1 MEPLV
6 EDLSQLAAILESHSD
21 SDSEKDEEDEEAAAC
36 QERDEAKKKLAEFE
50 YASQALLAELSTLEA
65 EYEIE
70 KSCREQAEAYAA
82 QVSRENKKLK
92 RISAALL
99 PMLTHLPA
107 DLIDPGNEEEIPTE
121 EVLDPVG
128 QYLQQIKDLQ
138 AKVSLLLDEK
148 KELAVQVTELQGRVQ
163 QLQEQVEE
171 EQFEKQSLQAL
182 VAERQRALKRVKRV
196 SQLLTE
202 EYGKVSQQLD
212 LEEELRQQAETF
224 ARQMLVKQK
233 EANRQSMILMQNIGP
248 ETQLLQAMEE
258 VAKMTRELEEAR
270 QEHQAKVKD
279 LEAQLLGRPQAE
291 ELHRLLAALAA
302 AEEEKVRLGE
312 RLLRAEERNAALE
325 ERVRSLEEEAKAI
338 GTPSPK
344 TCPEAPLPPLPPPP
358 PPPPPPLPPACHVPV
373 DPLIA
378 LRQRKGRQQAKCAA
392 NSCTDDVKSK
402 AVEEMMARI
411 KSGVVLR
418 PARKD
423 AGDFSKAAAVSK
435 RRSTTME
442 LKGLLA
448 QSGTRSPVRRSS
460 RRQGSQRKLTD
471 NQLESIL
478 QRRRQMVDCPAQGQ
492 VPQLQPVIITKH
504 ITSVGVWEAVAGV
517 VSAADPHPSTM
528 SSGDLGKSP
537 TGDPGNLEATI
548 PPCSEEEPG
557 PAQSQLRVAPLQ
569 MSRRLVLASGS
580 RDPP

>member
-1 MEPLV
+1 MF
-6 EDLSQLAAILESHSD
+6 SFCSSAAILESDSD
-21 SDSEKDEEDEEAAAC
+21 SDSEKDEDTEEAAAC

-99 PMLTHLPA
+99 PMLTHLPG
-107 DLIDPGNEEEIPTE
+107 DLIDPGNEEEIPAE
-121 EVLDPVG
+121 QVLDPVG
-128 QYLQQIKDLQ
+128 QYLEQIKDLQ

-171 EQFEKQSLQAL
+171 EQFEKKSLQAL

-196 SQLLTE
+196 SRLLTE

-224 ARQMLVKQK
+224 AHQMLVKQK

-258 VAKMTRELEEAR
+258 VAKMTRELEEAQ

-302 AEEEKVRLGE
+302 AEEEKVHLGE
-312 RLLRAEERNAALE
+312 RLHQAEERNAALE
-325 ERVRSLEEEAKAI
+325 ERVKSLEEEAKAT

-344 TCPEAPLPPLPPPP
+344 TCPEAPLPPP

-373 DPLIA
+373 DPLMA
-378 LRQRKGRQQAKCAA
+378 LRQRKGKQQAKRAA

-442 LKGLLA
+442 LQGLLA
-448 QSGTRSPVRRSS
+448 QSGTRSLGRRSS

-478 QRRRQMVDCPAQGQ
+478 QRRRRMVDCPAQGQ
-492 VPQLQPVIITKH
+492 VPQLQPVVSTKY
-504 ITSVGVWEAVAGV
+504 ITSVGVREARAGV
-517 VSAADPHPSTM
+517 LSATDPHPSTK
-528 SSGDLGKSP
+528 SSGDLGKTP

-548 PPCSEEEPG
+548 PPCSEEESAL
-557 PAQSQLRVAPLQ
+557 AQSQLRVAPLQ
-569 MSRRLVLASGS
+569 MSRRIALASGS

>member
-1 MEPLV
+1 MEPLG
-6 EDLSQLAAILESHSD
+6 EDLSQLAAILESDSD
-21 SDSEKDEEDEEAAAC
+21 SDSEKDEDAKEAAAC
-36 QERDEAKKKLAEFE
+36 QEGDEAKKKLAEFE

-99 PMLTHLPA
+99 PMFTHLPA
-107 DLIDPGNEEEIPTE
+107 DLIDPGNEEEIPAKQ
-121 EVLDPVG
+121 VLDPVG

-138 AKVSLLLDEK
+138 AKVSLLLGER
-148 KELAVQVTELQGRVQ
+148 KELAMQMTELQGRVQ

-182 VAERQRALKRVKRV
+182 VVERQRALKRVKRV
-196 SQLLTE
+196 SRLLTE

-312 RLLRAEERNAALE
+312 RLLQAEERNAALE
-325 ERVRSLEEEAKAI
+325 ERVKSLEEEAKEI

-344 TCPEAPLPPLPPPP
+344 TCPEAPLPPPP

-373 DPLIA
+373 DPLMA
-378 LRQRKGRQQAKCAA
+378 LRQRKGRQQAKCA

-442 LKGLLA
+442 LQGLLA
-448 QSGTRSPVRRSS
+448 QSSTRSPVRRSS

-471 NQLESIL
+471 HQLESIL
-478 QRRRQMVDCPAQGQ
+478 QRRRRMVDCPAQGQ
-492 VPQLQPVIITKH
+492 VPQLQPVVSTKH
-504 ITSVGVWEAVAGV
+504 IMSVGVREAMAGV
-517 VSAADPHPSTM
+517 ISATDPHPSTK

-537 TGDPGNLEATI
+537 TRDPGNLEATI
-548 PPCSEEEPG
+548 PPCSEEEPAL
-557 PAQSQLRVAPLQ
+557 AQSQLRVAPLQ
-569 MSRRLVLASGS
+569 MSRRIALASGS